1 MELLQMIRLTQ
12 YAKASGCAA
21 KLGPGALAEILE
33 HLPKFE
39 HPDLLVGLEVPDDAG
54 VYRLRPDLAIVQTV
68 DFFTPVVDDPYTFGQ
83 VAAANALSDIYAMG
97 AVPLTALNLVAF
109 PICTLG
115 APVLQEI
122 LRGGCDKVVEAGAVI
137 LGGHSIDDDEP
148 KYGLAVTGIVHPDR
162 IVTNQ
167 GAQPGDWLVLTK
179 PLGTGVLATA
189 LKGGLLDPET
199 ERLLG
204 ETMATLNAGAS
215 RAMRQVGVDACTDV
229 TGFGLLGH
237 LQELAGNSWVDVE
250 IEATAVPYLP
260 QARKLAGQG
269 IIPAGA
275 YNNRRHLQ
283 PYVEIAGVVSP
294 AEQDLLYD
302 PQTSGGLLMAVPE
315 TNLEKLLAA
324 LRQEGV
330 GRPSTIG
337 RAIGSGTGRI
347 MVRGL

>member
-1 MELLQMIRLTQ
+1 M
-12 YAKASGCAA
+12 
-21 KLGPGALAEILE
+21 
-33 HLPKFE
+33 
-39 HPDLLVGLEVPDDAG
+39 PDDAG
-54 VYRLRPDLAIVQTV
+54 VYRLSPDLALVQTV

-97 AVPLTALNLVAF
+97 AAPLTALNLVAF

-115 APVLQEI
+115 VPVLQEI
-122 LRGGCDKVVEAGAVI
+122 LRGGCDKVAEAGAVI
-137 LGGHSIDDDEP
+137 LGGHSIEDDEP
-148 KYGLAVTGIVHPDR
+148 KYGLAVTGVVHPDR

-167 GAQPGDWLVLTK
+167 GARPGDWLVLTK

-189 LKGGLLDPET
+189 LKAGLLDTET

-215 RAMRQVGVDACTDV
+215 RAMLRVGVSACTDI

-237 LQELAGNSWVDVE
+237 LRELAFNSKVDLEVD
-250 IEATAVPYLP
+250 ATAVTYLP

-275 YNNRRHLQ
+275 YKNREYLA
-283 PYVEIAGVVSP
+283 PYVEVLGTVNA

-302 PQTSGGLLMAVPE
+302 PQTSGGLLLVVDE
-315 TNLEKLLAA
+315 NRKEELLTA
-324 LRQEGV
+324 LRQEGIR
-330 GRPSTIG
+330 RPGVIG
-337 RAIGSGTGRI
+337 RVLGSGTGKI
-347 MVRGL
+347 VIRGV

>member
-1 MELLQMIRLTQ
+1 M
-12 YAKASGCAA
+12 
-21 KLGPGALAEILE
+21 
-33 HLPKFE
+33 
-39 HPDLLVGLEVPDDAG
+39 PDDAG

-83 VAAANALSDIYAMG
+83 IAAANALSDIYAMG
-97 AVPLTALNLVAF
+97 ATPLTALNLVAF
-109 PICTLG
+109 PICVLG
-115 APVLQEI
+115 AATLREI
-122 LRGGCDKVVEAGAVI
+122 LRGGSDKVAEAGAVI
-137 LGGHSIDDDEP
+137 LGGHSIEDDEP

-167 GAQPGDWLVLTK
+167 EARPGDWLVLTK

-189 LKGGLLDPET
+189 LKGGLLDAKA

-204 ETMATLNAGAS
+204 ESMATLNAGAA
-215 RAMRQVGVDACTDV
+215 RAMHQVGVNACTDI

-237 LQELAGNSWVDVE
+237 LRELAFNSKVDLEVDT
-250 IEATAVPYLP
+250 TAVAYLP

-275 YNNRRHLQ
+275 YNNREHLA
-283 PYVEIAGVVSP
+283 PYVDVAGVVSP

-315 TNLEKLLAA
+315 ANKEALLAA
-324 LRQEGV
+324 LRQEGI
-330 GRPSTIG
+330 RCPSVIG
-337 RAIGSGTGRI
+337 RVVGSGAGRI
-347 MVRGL
+347 TIRGI